1 MTPTRKP
8 ARDKYD
14 AIVDLVSPEQ
24 RGGEAYALV
33 KQTFTIQDGG
43 CRPTPPLPLLHDHR
57 SEDLE
62 PRIRADTDFW
72 HTKQATDV
80 VVLGAA
86 RGGPGVCRSE
96 VSVKVGAVFK
106 RVAVFGRRAV
116 TWNSDGQPCI
126 HAPEPFDE
134 IPLNAEHAYGGLD
147 WRVKPEDADN
157 PLMAALLQSDHPG
170 LYPRN
175 PFGKGYLVVPGEVP
189 EMEMPNLEDP
199 ADLLTAERLV
209 TGDPRLWY
217 RQPLP
222 WCLDWTHP
230 AAFPRN
236 VMFAAGIDAWFEGPE
251 DAAMPEVA
259 RGLLESGYRTLMAER
274 SMLEGPH
281 PRFYQGAS
289 HGLVINDPVP
299 GAPVEL
305 RGMHPEHDCL
315 TFSLPAPPRLRMAV
329 DGDWQAVRPRLHH
342 VICEPAEERV
352 SLVYGADR
360 ELTRPFVPGIHK
372 KIPVAL
378 SVDGD
383 APLEYE
389 TPPTIKERLAAGRA
403 AMKKEHHEG
412 EPGE

>member
-1 MTPTRKP
+1 MITHSTTERPGYF
-8 ARDKYD
+8 AM
-14 AIVDLVSPEQ
+14 VDLLSPEQ
-24 RGGEAYALV
+24 PGGRTYALV
-33 KQTFTIQDGG
+33 KQTFSVRDGA
-43 CRPTPPLPLLHDHR
+43 CRLAPPRPLLHDYR
-57 SEDLE
+57 REDLE

-72 HTKQATDV
+72 HTKEATDV

-86 RGGPGVCRSE
+86 RGGPDVCRSE
-96 VSVKVGAVFK
+96 VSVKVGEVVK
-106 RVAVFGRRAV
+106 RVTVFGRRAV
-116 TWNSDGQPCI
+116 TWSPDGRPYIQP
-126 HAPEPFDE
+126 PEPFDE
-134 IPLNAEHAYGGLD
+134 VPLTAEHAYGGVD
-147 WRVKPEDADN
+147 WRVQPEDAGD
-157 PLMAALLQSDHPG
+157 PATVVRMQTDHPG

-199 ADLLTAERLV
+199 SDLLTAEWLV
-209 TGDPRLWY
+209 TGDPALWH

-236 VMFAAGIDAWFEGPE
+236 VMFTAGVDAWFEGPE
-251 DAAMPEVA
+251 DVAMPEVA
-259 RGLLESGYRTLMAER
+259 RGLLEPGYRSMMADR
-274 SMLEGPH
+274 DMTEGPH
-281 PRFYQGAS
+281 PRFFQGAS
-289 HGLVINDPVP
+289 HGLVINDPGP

-305 RGMHPEHDCL
+305 RGMHPELDVVS
-315 TFSLPAPPRLRMAV
+315 FSLPPPPSLRMAV

-342 VICEPAEERV
+342 VICEPGEERV

-383 APLEYE
+383 APLEYD
-389 TPPTIKERLAAGRA
+389 TPPTVKEQMAA
-403 AMKKEHHEG
+403 AMNEAQHGKDHEA
-412 EPGE
+412 